1 MKLIKNSNVG
11 IIFKLAIILQL
22 MYLISSKVYK
32 RSDMQISIL
41 FRYAES
47 RFIKY
52 VPRCLKCTRF
62 RHTREINT
70 LLILALS
77 F

>member
-22 MYLISSKVYK
+22 MYLISFKVYK

-52 VPRCLKCTRF
+52 VPRCLKCIRF